1 MRGRLPWP
9 SFSLASIGFVLFAPV
24 ILVACAS
31 TPPVSSEPTLAPG
44 LDQSERID
52 AMRDDSGALDQAK
65 VEAEFATVMPQ
76 LTEIR
81 FLLVP
86 GYLTDFLAPLET
98 LGLSDYLQA
107 QEAALRD
114 SGLLVERAAINTLE
128 SVSTNARELERIVA
142 SSDRPVCL
150 VTHSKGGVDVLVFLL
165 TASEEARQRVACWLA
180 FQAPFRGSPV
190 ADSFSENAFLQNPAH
205 GLLWLFGGSPQS
217 LEDLRTD
224 VRRAFLDL
232 NRERLANAFKDLPV
246 LTVVAWVETDAVDCI
261 RLRPIY
267 QPLVWMR
274 NLDLRSDGL
283 VPTFS
288 QMLPSTPYVGIS
300 GIDHTGAVSDDD
312 CAALP
317 FKQRKLL
324 TLALLSQVFAPR
336 VAS

>member
-1 MRGRLPWP
+1 MSGRLPWP
-9 SFSLASIGFVLFAPV
+9 SLSSASVGIALAA
-24 ILVACAS
+24 LVFLVGCAS
-31 TPPVSSEPTLAPG
+31 TPPVTSGSTLAPG

-76 LTEIR
+76 LAEVR
-81 FLLVP
+81 FILVP
-86 GYLTDFLAPLET
+86 GYLTDFLTPLET

-128 SVSTNARELERIVA
+128 SVSTNAREVERIVA

-150 VTHSKGGVDVLVFLL
+150 LTHSKGGVDVLAFLI
-165 TASEEARQRVACWLA
+165 TASEDVRQRVACWIA

-190 ADSFSENAFLQNPAH
+190 ADGVSENGFLQSSAH
-205 GLLWLFGGSPQS
+205 GLLWLFGGSPDS

-224 VRRAFLDL
+224 ARRTFLDL
-232 NRERLANAFKDLPV
+232 NRDRLADAVEDLPV
-246 LTVVAWVETDAVDCI
+246 LTVVAWVEPDAVDCI

-274 NLDLRSDGL
+274 NRDLISDGL
-283 VPTFS
+283 VPTSS
-288 QMLPSTPYVGIS
+288 QMLPSTPYVEIS
-300 GIDHTGAVSDDD
+300 GIDHTGAVSRGD
-312 CAALP
+312 CAALSY
-317 FKQRKLL
+317 KQRKLL
-324 TLALLSQVFAPR
+324 TLALLSQVFTPR
-336 VAS
+336 MAS